1 MVRWLFTVYGSA
13 TVPAGASGDFKIS
26 IPDAYGGPYDY
37 IRIPRGFKAKVWAK
51 RLTGT
56 AAFRLVVRLI
66 PDVVAAPTSTIDID
80 SEYLA
85 SPGTLELEKRR
96 PVVVVAK
103 TGNEAIKLS
112 YDNTGPGVIAAVV
125 DIELTDEEE

>member
-13 TVPAGASGDFKIS
+13 SVASGSSGDFRLS

-37 IRIPRGFKAKVWAK
+37 IRIPKGFKAKIWAK

-56 AAFRLVVRLI
+56 ASFRLIARLV
-66 PDVVAAPTSTIDID
+66 PDVVSAPNTVVDID

-85 SPGTLELEKRR
+85 SAGTLELEKRR
-96 PVVVVAK
+96 PIVVIAK
-103 TGNEAIKLS
+103 TGSEAIKFS
-112 YDNTGPGVIAAVV
+112 YDNTGAGIIAFAA
-125 DIELTDEEE
+125 DIELTDEDE

>member
-1 MVRWLFTVYGSA
+1 MVRWLFTVYSSA
-13 TVPAGASGDFKIS
+13 TVASGASGDFKIS
-26 IPDAYGGPYDY
+26 TPDAYGGPYDY
-37 IRIPRGFKAKVWAK
+37 IRIPKGFKAKIWAK

-56 AAFRLVVRLI
+56 AAFRLIVRLV
-66 PDVVAAPTSTIDID
+66 PDVVSAPTSTIDID

-103 TGNEAIKLS
+103 TGSEAIKFS
-112 YDNTGPGVIAAVV
+112 YDNTGAGSIAFSA